1 MSRKSK
7 GSAERVKVHCRV
19 RPPSEDELSSV
30 VSSSEYGVVKLNNE
44 EEFRFDSFLD
54 RDVTQAEVYSQVAA
68 PIVSSVMQGYNGTVF
83 AYGQTGSGKTYSM
96 FGGDDAS
103 MGIVPRSIAQVF
115 QTVNAD
121 ETHDYTVSLSYV
133 QIYCEMLTD
142 LFVPTE
148 SATSLLIREC
158 HRKGIFIEG
167 AKAVVVQSPEEAMQL
182 VAEGDVR
189 RARAATQMN
198 EASSRSHACMI
209 LNISKRGGIE
219 EKKKLV
225 KYGKLI
231 LVDLAGSERVKK
243 SLGDSLLNYGTRFM
257 ESKAINLSLS
267 ALGNCIS
274 ALAQKKQHVPY
285 RDAKLTRLLK
295 DSLGGNSMTALV
307 LNIAPTHYSETKST
321 LIFGQRAMDVVTRVS
336 INEEVDFQELYN
348 SVQATVD
355 SKDDRIHVMEIE
367 MRKMQIELN
376 ENRKLLESATIEKD
390 MAKMQL
396 ATVSI
401 SSEQAE
407 QIKHLEDQ
415 HQKALQATQ
424 KAYEDEAHNEK
435 IKTQIATE
443 EWNKIE
449 YELKDEREEHLR
461 TCVML
466 REKQEQIVEL
476 ERSQGERIAE
486 LLDEL
491 KLSNEAGEKIKTS
504 LDYSTS
510 EKGLLMAKIKSLQED
525 LVKGKEFQ
533 EKGLLLMQTLT
544 GRVEEL
550 EKQRSET
557 KLELQFLYDR
567 EDDDSSSGK
576 NKLTVGRR
584 NNAISNNPISN
595 ARTRKPP
602 LLSQNTLRKQEPSV
616 LRSSA
621 ASSILRF

>member
-1 MSRKSK
+1 
-7 GSAERVKVHCRV
+7 
-19 RPPSEDELSSV
+19 
-30 VSSSEYGVVKLNNE
+30 
-44 EEFRFDSFLD
+44 
-54 RDVTQAEVYSQVAA
+54 
-68 PIVSSVMQGYNGTVF
+68 
-83 AYGQTGSGKTYSM
+83 
-96 FGGDDAS
+96 
-103 MGIVPRSIAQVF
+103 
-115 QTVNAD
+115 
-121 ETHDYTVSLSYV
+121 
-133 QIYCEMLTD
+133 
-142 LFVPTE
+142 
-148 SATSLLIREC
+148 
-158 HRKGIFIEG
+158 
-167 AKAVVVQSPEEAMQL
+167 
-182 VAEGDVR
+182 
-189 RARAATQMN
+189 
-198 EASSRSHACMI
+198 MI